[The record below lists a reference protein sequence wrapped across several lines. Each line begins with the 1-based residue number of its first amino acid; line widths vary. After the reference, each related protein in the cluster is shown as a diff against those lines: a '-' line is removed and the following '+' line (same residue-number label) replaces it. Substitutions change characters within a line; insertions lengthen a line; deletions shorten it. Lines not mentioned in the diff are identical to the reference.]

1 MNGPQRGLAVKIF
14 SKKKENKKMKRV
26 LSLILAIIAIT
37 SMTAFANEEVM
48 LISENPT
55 EEVAVMPEAMY
66 TSAYG
71 TITEVAD
78 DYVMVKTMDNEEIQF
93 NTSEFTQVI
102 DANTVM
108 PLDLKSRETDLV
120 MITYANAMTMSLP
133 PQAYAFAIVGN
144 IKSEMGNPMFTI
156 VEEVKTAEDGIVIV
170 TDGGMKEITVP
181 ANAQVSPYL
190 TRNIVT
196 LADIKEGSNVLLWYD
211 MMTMS
216 IPAFATSERV
226 VVMAGNVMDVFNEEE
241 TEEVTEDGLY
251 VNDVKITLAEDE
263 VEYDNNGVKMLP
275 LRTVAETLGFK
286 VEWVNESQSII
297 VSNGAFSAT
306 IRIGTVEG
314 GINKMRLVLETAPI
328 LYNDC
333 KTYVPA
339 SFFNELPA
347 IN

>member
-1 MNGPQRGLAVKIF
+1 M
-14 SKKKENKKMKRV
+14 KKV

-37 SMTAFANEEVM
+37 SMTAFAQEDVMLINEDVM

-156 VEEVKTAEDGIVIV
+156 VEEVKTTDNGIVIV

-181 ANAQVSPYL
+181 ANAQVSPYM

-216 IPAFATSERV
+216 IPAYATSERV
-226 VVMAGNVMDVFNEEE
+226 VVMAGNVMDIYNDEE
-241 TEEVTEDGLY
+241 TEEVTEEGLL
-251 VNDVKITLAEDE
+251 VNGVAITLAEDE

-297 VSNGAFSAT
+297 VSKDAFSAT
-306 IRIGTVEG
+306 VRIGTVEG

-328 LYNDC
+328 LYDGC

-339 SFFNELPA
+339 SFFAELPA

>member
-1 MNGPQRGLAVKIF
+1 
-14 SKKKENKKMKRV
+14 MKRV

-48 LISENPT
+48 LISENST

-78 DYVMVKTMDNEEIQF
+78 DYVMVKTMDNKEIQF
-93 NTSEFTQVI
+93 NTSEFTQII

-216 IPAFATSERV
+216 IPAYATSERV

>member
-1 MNGPQRGLAVKIF
+1 
-14 SKKKENKKMKRV
+14 MKRV

-37 SMTAFANEEVM
+37 SMTAFAQDDIM

-78 DYVMVKTMDNEEIQF
+78 DYVMVNTMDGEEIQF

-102 DANTVM
+102 DANTVL
-108 PLDLKSRETDLV
+108 PLNLKERETDLV
-120 MITYANAMTMSLP
+120 MVTYANAMTMSLP
-133 PQAYAFAIVGN
+133 PQAYAFAIIGN

-156 VEEVKTAEDGIVIV
+156 VEEVKTTDNGIVIV

-181 ANAQVSPYL
+181 SNAQVSPYL

-216 IPAFATSERV
+216 IPAFATSEKV

-241 TEEVTEDGLY
+241 TEEVAEDGLY
-251 VNDVKITLAEDE
+251 VNGVKITLAEDE

-339 SFFNELPA
+339 SFFAELPA

>member
-1 MNGPQRGLAVKIF
+1 M
-14 SKKKENKKMKRV
+14 KKV
-26 LSLILAIIAIT
+26 LSLILAIVAIT
-37 SMTAFANEEVM
+37 SMTAFAQDDIMLINEDVM
-48 LISENPT
+48 LISE
-55 EEVAVMPEAMY
+55 EETAEVPMAEAMY
-66 TSAYG
+66 MSAYG
-71 TITEVAD
+71 TIKEVAD
-78 DYVMVKTMDNEEIQF
+78 DYVLVTTMDGEEIQF

-108 PLDLKSRETDLV
+108 PLDLKERESDLV
-120 MITYANAMTMSLP
+120 MITYSNAMTMSIP

-156 VEEVKTAEDGIVIV
+156 VEDVKTTEGGIVIV

-181 ANAQVSPYL
+181 STAQVSPYL

-196 LADIKEGSNVLLWYD
+196 LADVKAGSNVLLWYD

-216 IPAFATSERV
+216 IPAYATSERV
-226 VVMAGNVMDVFNEEE
+226 VVLAGNVMDVFNEEE
-241 TEEVTEDGLY
+241 TEEVTEEGLF
-251 VNDVKITLAEDE
+251 VNGVKITLAEDE

-286 VEWVNESQSII
+286 VEWINETQSII
-297 VSNGAFSAT
+297 VSKDAFSAT
-306 IRIGTVEG
+306 VRIGTVEG

-328 LYNDC
+328 LYGGS

-339 SFFNELPA
+339 SFFTEL
-347 IN
+347 N

>member
-1 MNGPQRGLAVKIF
+1 
-14 SKKKENKKMKRV
+14 MKRV

-78 DYVMVKTMDNEEIQF
+78 DYVMVNTMDGEEIQF
-93 NTSEFTQVI
+93 NTSEFTQII
-102 DANTVM
+102 DANTVL
-108 PLDLKSRETDLV
+108 PLNLKERETDLV
-120 MITYANAMTMSLP
+120 MVTYANAMTMSLP

-156 VEEVKTAEDGIVIV
+156 VEEVKTTDNGIVIV

-181 ANAQVSPYL
+181 SNAQVSPYL

-216 IPAFATSERV
+216 IPAYATSERV

-251 VNDVKITLAEDE
+251 VNGVKITLAEDE

-339 SFFNELPA
+339 SFFAELPA

>member
-1 MNGPQRGLAVKIF
+1 M
-14 SKKKENKKMKRV
+14 KKV

-37 SMTAFANEEVM
+37 SMTAFAQEDVMLINEDVM

-156 VEEVKTAEDGIVIV
+156 VEEVKTTDNGIVIV

-181 ANAQVSPYL
+181 ANAQVSPYM

-216 IPAFATSERV
+216 IPAYATSERV
-226 VVMAGNVMDVFNEEE
+226 VVMAGNVMDMYNDEE
-241 TEEVTEDGLY
+241 TEEVTEEGLL
-251 VNDVKITLAEDE
+251 VNGVAITLAQDE
-263 VEYDNNGVKMLP
+263 VEYDNNGVAMLP

-286 VEWVNESQSII
+286 VEWVNETQSII
-297 VSNGAFSAT
+297 VSKDAFSAT

-328 LYNDC
+328 LYSGS

-339 SFFNELPA
+339 SFFAELPA
-347 IN
+347 NN

>member
-1 MNGPQRGLAVKIF
+1 
-14 SKKKENKKMKRV
+14 MKRV

-37 SMTAFANEEVM
+37 SMTAFAQDDIM

-66 TSAYG
+66 ASAYG

-78 DYVMVKTMDNEEIQF
+78 DYVMVNTMDGEEIQF

-102 DANTVM
+102 DANTVL
-108 PLDLKSRETDLV
+108 PLNLKERETDLV
-120 MITYANAMTMSLP
+120 MVTYANAMTMSLP

-156 VEEVKTAEDGIVIV
+156 VEEVKTTDNGIVIV

-181 ANAQVSPYL
+181 ATAEVSPYM

-216 IPAFATSERV
+216 
-226 VVMAGNVMDVFNEEE
+226 
-241 TEEVTEDGLY
+241 
-251 VNDVKITLAEDE
+251 
-263 VEYDNNGVKMLP
+263 
-275 LRTVAETLGFK
+275 
-286 VEWVNESQSII
+286 
-297 VSNGAFSAT
+297 
-306 IRIGTVEG
+306 
-314 GINKMRLVLETAPI
+314 
-328 LYNDC
+328 
-333 KTYVPA
+333 
-339 SFFNELPA
+339 LPA
-347 IN
+347 RTNANKVVIL

>member
-1 MNGPQRGLAVKIF
+1 M
-14 SKKKENKKMKRV
+14 KKV

-37 SMTAFANEEVM
+37 SMTAFAQEDVMLINEDVM

-156 VEEVKTAEDGIVIV
+156 VEEVKTTDNGIVIV

-181 ANAQVSPYL
+181 ANAQVSPYM

-216 IPAFATSERV
+216 IPAYATSERV
-226 VVMAGNVMDVFNEEE
+226 VVMAGNVMDIYNDEE
-241 TEEVTEDGLY
+241 TEEVTEEGLL
-251 VNDVKITLAEDE
+251 VNGVAITLAEDE
-263 VEYDNNGVKMLP
+263 VEYDNNGVAMLP

-286 VEWVNESQSII
+286 VKWVNETQSII
-297 VSNGAFSAT
+297 VSKDAFSV
-306 IRIGTVEG
+306 II
-314 GINKMRLVLETAPI
+314 ILIMFFVLT
-328 LYNDC
+328 
-333 KTYVPA
+333 
-339 SFFNELPA
+339 
-347 IN
+347 